1 MTSCN
6 RNTCENFKTSCINEE
21 FKQDNAKVANI

>member
-1 MTSCN
+1 MASCN
-6 RNTCENFKTSCINEE
+6 RNTCEKIKTSYINEE